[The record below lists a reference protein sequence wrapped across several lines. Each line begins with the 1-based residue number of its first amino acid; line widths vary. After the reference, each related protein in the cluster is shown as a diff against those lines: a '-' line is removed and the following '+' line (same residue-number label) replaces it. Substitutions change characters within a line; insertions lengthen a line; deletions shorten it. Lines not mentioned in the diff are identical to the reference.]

1 MIRIAICDDEKNIGA
16 ALERTL
22 IDIFGKLGIKYD
34 IDVFFTGKELFNKM
48 EAETSYNLIF
58 LDIEFAKNEVN
69 GVEVGRQ
76 IREVYQNYLASI
88 VYISWEKKYVMQLFD
103 IQPLNFLIKPLQ
115 NDKIEEVIKTY
126 LKITK
131 HWSGE
136 FFYKIGHE
144 TFKVQIKDIIY
155 LESND
160 KKICMRHANGNKI
173 EFYKSIKEAYAEQ
186 LSKFDFLFIHN
197 AYIVNYDYITS
208 LKFSEVI
215 LADEVTSLPISKH
228 RRNEVRE
235 RYFEIM
241 KKRMN

>member
-1 MIRIAICDDEKNIGA
+1 MIRIAICDDEKKIGA
-16 ALERTL
+16 ELEHAL
-22 IDIFGKLGIKYD
+22 INIFGKLSIKHEID
-34 IDVFFTGKELFNKM
+34 IFFSGKELFSKM
-48 EAETSYNLIF
+48 KTETGYDLIF
-58 LDIEFAKNEVN
+58 LDIEFAKNEID

-76 IREVYQNYLASI
+76 IREICQNYLVSI
-88 VYISWEKKYVMQLFD
+88 VYVSWEKKYAMQLFD
-103 IQPLNFLIKPLQ
+103 IQPLNFLVKPLR

-131 HWSGE
+131 CWSGE
-136 FFYKIGHE
+136 FVYKIGHD

-155 LESND
+155 LESSD
-160 KKICMRHANGNKI
+160 KKICMHHANGNKI
-173 EFYKSIKEAYAEQ
+173 EFYKPIKEVYTEQ
-186 LSKFDFLFIHN
+186 LCMFDFLFIHN
-197 AYIVNYDYITS
+197 AYIVNYDYVTS

-241 KKRMN
+241 KKRMM

>member
-1 MIRIAICDDEKNIGA
+1 MIRIAICDDEKKIGA
-16 ALERTL
+16 ELERAL
-22 IDIFGKLGIKYD
+22 IEILGKLNIKHEIDIF
-34 IDVFFTGKELFNKM
+34 FAGKELFNKM
-48 EAETSYNLIF
+48 ETGASYDLIF
-58 LDIEFAKNEVN
+58 LDIEFAKDEIN

-76 IREVYQNYLASI
+76 IREIYQNYLASI
-88 VYISWEKKYVMQLFD
+88 VYVSWEKKYAMQLFD
-103 IQPLNFLIKPLQ
+103 IQPLNFLVKPLK
-115 NDKIEEVIKTY
+115 NDEIEEVIKTY

-131 HWSGE
+131 YWSGE
-136 FFYKIGHE
+136 FVYKIGHD
-144 TFKVQIKDIIY
+144 TLKVHIKDIVY

-160 KKICMRHANGNKI
+160 KKICMHHANGNKA
-173 EFYKSIKEAYAEQ
+173 EFYKPIKEVYAEQ